1 MGLLATG
8 RGVTDSTI
16 VSAVSLDCAIIFG
29 FLSGGYYMVR
39 QRDKLRIIC
48 INTNYCARLN
58 PWSLY
63 NPVDPANQL
72 KWLSE
77 ELHNAEQAGDK
88 VHIIGH
94 IPPDNR
100 ECTQA
105 WLYNFLRIID
115 RFNDTVLAQY
125 YGHTHRDE
133 YRLFY
138 SPSQTDVPIG
148 LAYIGPSITPF
159 TENNPAYRLYY
170 MDETG
175 MLNDHETYYF
185 NLTEAN
191 HSKHGPKWKH
201 EYRAVDK
208 FGLESMSPES
218 WHKLVAKLQKDDKLF
233 GEFKNLYYRFSDVKK
248 DEKCTDRCKK
258 YILGDLTVL
267 HPLKHRPK
275 RFFGRRKHSHT

>member
-1 MGLLATG
+1 MKA
-8 RGVTDSTI
+8 RS
-16 VSAVSLDCAIIFG
+16 
-29 FLSGGYYMVR
+29 
-39 QRDKLRIIC
+39 KLRIVC
-48 INTNYCARLN
+48 LNTNYCTRLN

-63 NPVDPANQL
+63 NPVDPGNQL
-72 KWLSE
+72 KWLSD
-77 ELHNAEQAGDK
+77 ELHKAERAGDR

-105 WLYNFLRIID
+105 WLFNFLRILD

-138 SPSQTDVPIG
+138 SLNQSEVPIG

-170 MDETG
+170 MDENSVLT
-175 MLNDHETYYF
+175 DHETYFF

-191 HSKHGPKWKH
+191 ESKHGPKWKH
-201 EYRAVDK
+201 EYRALDK
-208 FGLESMSPES
+208 FGLNDLSPDS
-218 WHKLVAKLQKDDKLF
+218 WHQFSMKMESDDQLF
-233 GEFKNLYYRFSDVKK
+233 DEYKNIYYRHSDVKK
-248 DEKCTDRCKK
+248 NEKCTDKCKK
-258 YILGDLTVL
+258 YILSDLTVL
-267 HPLKHRPK
+267 HPLKNRPNTFLK
-275 RFFGRRKHSHT
+275 RRKIKH

>member
-1 MGLLATG
+1 MKP
-8 RGVTDSTI
+8 
-16 VSAVSLDCAIIFG
+16 
-29 FLSGGYYMVR
+29 
-39 QRDKLRIIC
+39 RDKMRIIC

-58 PWSLY
+58 PWSLF

-72 KWLSE
+72 KWLSD
-77 ELHNAEQAGDK
+77 ELHKAETAGDR

-115 RFNDTVLAQY
+115 RFNETILAQY

-138 SPSQTDVPIG
+138 SPSQAGVPIG

-170 MDETG
+170 MDESGT
-175 MLNDHETYYF
+175 LNDHETYYF

-191 HSKHGPKWKH
+191 QSKRGPNWVH

-208 FGLESMSPES
+208 FGLENLSPQA
-218 WHKLVAKLQKDDKLF
+218 WHDLLGKLEGDDKLF
-233 GEFKNLYYRFSDVKK
+233 NEFKNIYYRHSDVKK
-248 DEKCTDRCKK
+248 WEKCTDKCKK
-258 YILGDLTVL
+258 YILSDLMVL

-275 RFFGRRKHSHT
+275 RFFGRRKHGAS

>member
-1 MGLLATG
+1 
-8 RGVTDSTI
+8 
-16 VSAVSLDCAIIFG
+16 
-29 FLSGGYYMVR
+29 MVKPR
-39 QRDKLRIIC
+39 SNMRVIC

-72 KWLSE
+72 KWLSD
-77 ELHNAEQAGDK
+77 ELHKAEKVGDK

-115 RFNDTVLAQY
+115 RFYETILAQY

-138 SPSQTDVPIG
+138 SPGHHEVPIG

-170 MDETG
+170 MEDSG
-175 MLNDHETYYF
+175 ILNDHETFYF

-191 HSKHGPKWKH
+191 HNNRGPQWKH
-201 EYRAVDK
+201 EYRAMEK
-208 FGLESMSPES
+208 FGLDDMSPDS
-218 WHKLVAKLQKDDKLF
+218 WHNLSIKLHTDDKLF
-233 GEFKNLYYRFSDVKK
+233 NEFKNLYYRHSDVKK
-248 DEKCTDRCKK
+248 DERCTDKCRK
-258 YILGDLTVL
+258 YILSDLAVL
-267 HPLKHRPK
+267 HPLKNRPK
-275 RFFGRRKHSHT
+275 RFFGRRKHSHSK